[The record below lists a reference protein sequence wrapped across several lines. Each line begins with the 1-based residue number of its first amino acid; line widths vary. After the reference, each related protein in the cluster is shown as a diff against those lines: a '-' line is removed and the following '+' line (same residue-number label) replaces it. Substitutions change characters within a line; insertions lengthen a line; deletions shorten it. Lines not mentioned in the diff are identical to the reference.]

1 MKRRSRPCIYLTLTA
16 LALAALSGTPALAAR
31 SPEDMTVSGTTKRPL
46 QQLQASRRG
55 VVTRSVVVAYGDLDL
70 AAAQGV
76 ETLYVRL
83 RGAARRVCAPRDTR
97 IAELGRDWSQ
107 CVDNALDDAVAATG
121 IEKVLAMHSEA
132 TGRDVSGTS
141 QLAGAP

>member
-1 MKRRSRPCIYLTLTA
+1 MA
-16 LALAALSGTPALAAR
+16 LPLGGAGILVALVVLVWLASGFYIVD
-31 SPEDMTVSGTTKRPL
+31 EG
-46 QQLQASRRG
+46 RRG

-97 IAELGRDWSQ
+97 IAEPGRDWSQ

-121 IEKVLAMHSEA
+121 IGKVLAMHSEA
-132 TGRDVSGTS
+132 TGRDVSRAS